1 MPVQFPLLRG
11 KIAVVKR
18 PPTELAAR
26 IRAVADQVLA
36 PNRAPSIDAVAA
48 AAEIPR
54 ATLYYYFA
62 GRDELVDFLLL
73 DKVET
78 VGDAMSAAAGEGHD
92 PLEQLEAILSIAVH
106 TMATHPTLCT
116 MLLARMASLSQ
127 TELLSAALE
136 QSVLRPL
143 RELLDAGSA
152 AGTFEIEDAELS
164 AHALYGAI
172 SMAAL
177 SQFAR
182 HGHIDADRIDDVL
195 VPQLV
200 ASVRAPAGMAT
211 GQASDS
217 GR

>member
-1 MPVQFPLLRG
+1 M
-11 KIAVVKR
+11 KR

-26 IRAVADQVLA
+26 LRAVADEMLA
-36 PNRAPSIDAVAA
+36 PDRAPSIDEMAA
-48 AAEIPR
+48 TAEIPR

-78 VGDAMSAAAGEGHD
+78 VGEAMRAAAGDRQD
-92 PLEQLEAILSIAVH
+92 PLVQLEAVLSNAVR
-106 TMATHPTLCT
+106 TMAAHPTLCT

-127 TELLSAALE
+127 TELLSAAVE

-152 AGTFEIEDAELS
+152 SGAFEIEDAELS

-182 HGHIDADRIDDVL
+182 HGHIDADRLDDVL

-200 ASVRAPAGMAT
+200 ASVLAPAGMAT
-211 GQASDS
+211 GQAIDDS
-217 GR
+217 R